1 MYKMKGIVIIMVFW
15 LGATGALCAQK
26 RDYRLFVQPIDSNAA
41 NFPLPEK
48 FASRAQCEK
57 YLQALPSEM
66 LSKGYLSASID
77 SIRYDSLS
85 ATIRLFAGSAYTWK
99 HLEVPP
105 EYRNLWNSLQPM
117 PKGKKGGTPFISIEN
132 YRALFLNYFEE
143 NGFPFAAVSFDS
155 VTISDNQL
163 SARLQIDK
171 GPSYKIDSIAQLGKL
186 KLNPRY
192 IHRYL
197 ELPKGSPYS
206 TAKLQTISQRL
217 DELPFAEQTQPW
229 DISMLGTGGV
239 INVYLQPRK
248 NNIFNVLLGVM
259 PSSTQTPDN
268 KVQVTGDVNI
278 QLNNSFRVGETLGV
292 NWQQIQYKSPRLNLM
307 YRQPYLWGSRAG
319 IDFFF
324 ELFKKDTQ
332 FVNLTAQIGMPY
344 AFSINRSGKV
354 FLLHRQTNVITVDTA
369 FVSQNGR
376 LPDLAATS
384 STSLGVDVESNTTNY
399 RFNPRSGNEWKI
411 HLLGGTKK
419 ITPSTEIKNMEN
431 PSIPGKTFASLY
443 DSLALNTYQVR
454 LKLHAAQYLPLGT
467 FSVIKLGLSAGW
479 FQSANYFRNELFQIG
494 GFKLLRGFDE
504 ESIFARQYAV
514 ATAEYRLLSSKNA
527 YFFGFADGGYA
538 QYEDQNLSFDHW
550 YWGTGIGLNLQT
562 GNSLINLSWAV
573 GKRDDLLF
581 DIRQSKIHLGLVNFF

>member
-1 MYKMKGIVIIMVFW
+1 MKEIVFLLVFW
-15 LGATGALCAQK
+15 IVAAGSLCAQK
-26 RDYRLFVQPIDSNAA
+26 KGYRLFVQPLDTPAA
-41 NFPLPEK
+41 NFDLPEK
-48 FASRAQCEK
+48 FASRAQLEK
-57 YLQALPSEM
+57 YINALPAEM
-66 LSKGYLSASID
+66 LAKGYLSASID
-77 SIRYDSLS
+77 SIRYDSLG
-85 ATIRLFAGSAYTWK
+85 ATIRLYAGNAYTWK
-99 HLEVPP
+99 HLKIPP
-105 EYRNLWNSLQPM
+105 EYQNLWQSLQPESR
-117 PKGKKGGTPFISIEN
+117 GKKGRSDFISIEN
-132 YRALFLNYFEE
+132 YRSLFLDYFEE
-143 NGFPFAAVSFDS
+143 NGYPFAAVSFDS
-155 VTISDNQL
+155 VSIIENQL
-163 SARLQIDK
+163 SARLFIDK
-171 GPSYKIDSIAQLGKL
+171 GPAYKIDSIAQLGAL
-186 KLNPRY
+186 RLNPRY

-197 ELPKGSPYS
+197 DLPKGIPYS
-206 TAKLQTISQRL
+206 TGKLQTISRRL
-217 DELPFAEQTQPW
+217 DELPFATQTQPW

-239 INVYLQPRK
+239 VNVYLQPRK

-307 YRQPYLWGSRAG
+307 YRQPYLWGSKAG

-324 ELFKKDTQ
+324 ELFKKDTL
-332 FVNLTAQIGMPY
+332 FVNLTAQLGVPY

-369 FVSQNGR
+369 FVLQNGR

-384 STSLGVDVESNTTNY
+384 STSLGVDFEINTTNY
-399 RFNPRSGNEWKI
+399 RFNPRRGSEWK
-411 HLLGGTKK
+411 LNMLGGTKT
-419 ITPSTEIKNMEN
+419 ISPSTEIQNLQN
-431 PSIPGKTFASLY
+431 PSSPGKTYASLY

-454 LKLHAAQYLPLGT
+454 MKLQAARYLPLGT
-467 FSVIKLGLSAGW
+467 FSVVKLGVSAGW
-479 FQSANYFRNELFQIG
+479 YQSANYFRNELFQIG

-514 ATAEYRLLSSKNA
+514 GTAEYRLLSGKNA

-550 YWGTGIGLNLQT
+550 YWGTGLGLSLQT

-573 GKRDDLLF
+573 GKRDDLPF